1 MAVCMA
7 GPEEA
12 TQGGTKAVLAV
23 TWPSTRKEETARK
36 LSGLVEK
43 TEPQETSCQACSIV
57 SNGRGG
63 AGRDLSH
70 LRKVSRHE
78 SFK

>member
-1 MAVCMA
+1 MAACMA

-12 TQGGTKAVLAV
+12 TQVGTKAVLAV

-43 TEPQETSCQACSIV
+43 TEPQGASCQAAV
-57 SNGRGG
+57 SC
-63 AGRDLSH
+63 
-70 LRKVSRHE
+70 
-78 SFK
+78 